1 MFLKL
6 YVFLLL
12 RFGVSIVL
20 VINGHGTRLDDILVS
35 GLARQAALHR
45 IAISA
50 KRRGSP
56 RCAPG
61 HMAEVERQERSG
73 ILTRSAEQT
82 CGCTSLI
89 IKTTKSIPVTIS
101 IPIPFNSAFPIPS
114 VATKSTT
121 STATQ
126 KNVNPTAHIEHHF
139 INACFIFMAHLII
152 GVRFVICFLAFHN
165 YK

>member
-73 ILTRSAEQT
+73 ILTAQGANIFNGHTNVRSTLANQDYTMRIWDTNKPNASLKVIYRIGSYKEKKRKEVD
-82 CGCTSLI
+82 TSR
-89 IKTTKSIPVTIS
+89 
-101 IPIPFNSAFPIPS
+101 
-114 VATKSTT
+114 
-121 STATQ
+121 
-126 KNVNPTAHIEHHF
+126 
-139 INACFIFMAHLII
+139 M
-152 GVRFVICFLAFHN
+152 G
-165 YK
+165 Y

>member
-73 ILTRSAEQT
+73 ASRRKAP
-82 CGCTSLI
+82 TSSMVIPMSVPPLPT
-89 IKTTKSIPVTIS
+89 KTTPCEFGTLISPTPRSRSSIASAVTKRRS
-101 IPIPFNSAFPIPS
+101 EK
-114 VATKSTT
+114 KSTHPAWVT
-121 STATQ
+121 NSQ
-126 KNVNPTAHIEHHF
+126 EDK
-139 INACFIFMAHLII
+139 
-152 GVRFVICFLAFHN
+152 
-165 YK
+165 